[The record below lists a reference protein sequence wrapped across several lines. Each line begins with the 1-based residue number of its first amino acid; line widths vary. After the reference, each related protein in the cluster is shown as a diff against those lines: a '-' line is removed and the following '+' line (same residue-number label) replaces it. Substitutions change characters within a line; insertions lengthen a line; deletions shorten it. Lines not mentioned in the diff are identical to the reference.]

1 MGKRMALLFQAP
13 KDLEDF
19 LSRECQEESNWKL
32 SFKFNPSSE
41 QWNAIL
47 EKVFGYLSKDGTLEL
62 ELSGIE
68 NTSPVKTELKLC
80 GFKDIEEDYSQEAKK
95 VLVSRKPNYDVGV
108 SIQVVTK
115 SNGELE
121 EVKHGATQKET
132 VQLWKKLSAAQVDE
146 QDLVDENSLVEMD
159 ETLEGV
165 GQKSACAVGRKP
177 CANCTCGKAEKLEN
191 SVKIATYSLTETA
204 PSSACGNCYRGDAFR
219 CAGCPYL
226 GLPPFKPGEKVALSS
241 QLQADI

>member
-1 MGKRMALLFQAP
+1 MALLFQAP

-80 GFKDIEEDYSQEAKK
+80 GFKDIEEDYSQEAK
-95 VLVSRKPNYDVGV
+95 
-108 SIQVVTK
+108 K